1 MEEFITKKGK
11 KLTGKRLETFLRF
24 WNAFDYKNGKAAAA
38 DSWLQIKVL
47 TDSIVLDIISAAK
60 KEAARRQ
67 RLLDSNRTPKMA
79 QGWLTDRRWED
90 SVYKD
95 MKSETMPNGANLTD
109 IEKMFR
115 AFQILDSDGEKPFRE
130 FCAKYKMPH
139 GDIEAVEYKY
149 KGVHDVATLTRGIGG

>member
-95 MKSETMPNGANLTD
+95 APGIMMSGNISLSDTG
-109 IEKMFR
+109 KMFK
-115 AFQILDSDGEKPFRE
+115 AFDILQGNGEKAFRE
-130 FCAKYKMPH
+130 YCDSVNMPP

-149 KGVHDVATLTRGIGG
+149 KGVHDVSTLTRGIG